1 MEIILAS
8 ASERRKELLKRIVND
23 YEVITSDFDES
34 KVEFHGSEDEYVMKI
49 AEGKALTVAKKFSK
63 GNKIVIGC
71 DTAVFFE
78 NKVLG
83 KPKNHQDAFE
93 MLNMLSGNV
102 HKVYSGLAIV
112 DISKNIVKKECVC
125 TEVKFSKLSTDQILN
140 YIKTGEPM
148 DKAGAYGIQGYGGIF
163 VEKIH
168 GCYYNVVGLPINKLY
183 GMLKEISAQS

>member
-1 MEIILAS
+1 MGIILAS
-8 ASERRKELLKRIVND
+8 ASERRKELLKRVVSD
-23 YEVITSDFDES
+23 YEVITSNFDES
-34 KVEFHGSEDEYVMKI
+34 QIEFHGNEDEYVMKI
-49 AEGKALTVAKKFSK
+49 AEGKALAVARNFPKA
-63 GNKIVIGC
+63 NKIVIGC

-83 KPKNHQDAFE
+83 KPENEEDAFQ
-93 MLNMLSGNV
+93 MLSMLSGNV
-102 HKVYSGLAIV
+102 HKVCSGVAVV
-112 DISKNIVKKECVC
+112 DIFKNIVKKDYVC
-125 TEVKFSKLSTDQILN
+125 TEVKFSKLSNDQILN

-183 GMLKEISAQS
+183 WMLNGL

>member
-23 YEVITSDFDES
+23 YEVIASDFDES
-34 KVEFHGSEDEYVMKI
+34 QVEFHGNEDEYVMKI
-49 AEGKALTVAKKFSK
+49 AEGKALAVARKFPK
-63 GNKIVIGC
+63 PNKIVIGC

-83 KPKNHQDAFE
+83 KPKDTQDAFA
-93 MLNMLSGNV
+93 MLSMLSGNV

-112 DISKNIVKKECVC
+112 DISKNIVKKDYVC
-125 TEVKFSKLSTDQILN
+125 TEVIFSKLSDDQILN

-183 GMLKEISAQS
+183 SMLNNL

>member
-34 KVEFHGSEDEYVMKI
+34 EVQFYGNEAEYVMKI
-49 AEGKALTVAKKFSK
+49 AEGKSLAVARKFSNS
-63 GNKIVIGC
+63 NKVVIGC

-78 NKVLG
+78 NNVLG
-83 KPKNHQDAFE
+83 KPKDSQDAFE
-93 MLNMLSGNV
+93 MLSMLSGNT

-112 DISKNIVKKECVC
+112 DISKNIVKKDYVC

-183 GMLKEISAQS
+183 GMLKEY